1 MILIWPMKKNKQ
13 AERSSLSLRSI
24 WWKTCGL
31 LTRIFMVSG
40 LYRPCR
46 LIARSLQARVF
57 VYHLMEMCSSVPGIY
72 EPVGESSSKLT
83 IFIKNWTKK
92 IINFIF
98 EQATQLREIGTT
110 FRQSVSKYSCHM
122 IFLSLV
128 AWCKRVNSY
137 PYQKGLYP
145 YIFFSSIKVI
155 DFIFTA
161 ITLQA

>member
-1 MILIWPMKKNKQ
+1 
-13 AERSSLSLRSI
+13 
-24 WWKTCGL
+24 
-31 LTRIFMVSG
+31 MVSG

-57 VYHLMEMCSSVPGIY
+57 VYHLMEMCSSAPGIY
-72 EPVGESSSKLT
+72 EPVDESSSKLT
-83 IFIKNWTKK
+83 ILIKNWTKK
-92 IINFIF
+92 GINFIF
-98 EQATQLREIGTT
+98 EQAAQLREIGTT

-145 YIFFSSIKVI
+145 YIFFFVYQSNRFHLHCYYIAGLVWQCLAQWP
-155 DFIFTA
+155 FTIFPW
-161 ITLQA
+161 INRNVS